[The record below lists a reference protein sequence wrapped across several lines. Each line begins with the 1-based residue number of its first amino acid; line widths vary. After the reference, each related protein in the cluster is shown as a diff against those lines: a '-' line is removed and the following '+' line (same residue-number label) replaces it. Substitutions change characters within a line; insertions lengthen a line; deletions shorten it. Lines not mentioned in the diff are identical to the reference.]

1 MDFKVRLKELRK
13 SKKLYQEDVA
23 SKLGIARTTYAS
35 YEQGSREPDHE
46 MLVKIADFFNVSIDY
61 LLRGEEHYKELASEI
76 NKRSDTRYAAI
87 DGHDFEDEEKDEILV
102 SALKQIDGLEKII
115 KEHLEKKDK
124 KNNK

>member
-61 LLRGEEHYKELASEI
+61 LLRGEEHYKELASEL

-87 DGHDFEDEEKDEILV
+87 DGHDFEDDEKDEILV
-102 SALKQIDGLEKII
+102 NALKQIDGLEKII